1 MGGIICLAI
10 CLFFVPLVFASIS
23 HPLVV
28 SLPSWY
34 GFGIHHRD
42 SSLTAVG
49 YNISVPKW
57 SSQSGED
64 QHAFNT
70 FFPNQVAGF
79 YVEMGAL
86 DGSMFSNTLA
96 FHKYLGWRGLL
107 IEASPSNYQQVSSW

>member
-1 MGGIICLAI
+1 MLVFLLA
-10 CLFFVPLVFASIS
+10 PLVLASTS
-23 HPLVV
+23 YPLLV
-28 SLPSWY
+28 SLPSW
-34 GFGIHHRD
+34 FRFAAHHRD

-49 YNISVPKW
+49 YNISVPNW

-86 DGSMFSNTLA
+86 DGSMYSNTLA

-107 IEASPSNYQQVSSW
+107 IEASPSNYQHVSS